1 MDPVTVVLGGVVIAV
16 ASGTIGKYIGGNGKI
31 SEKHC
36 DEKRA
41 SCQGLIVT
49 KIDNLTKVVDELKKA
64 VNNKLLG
71 IL

>member
-1 MDPVTVVLGGVVIAV
+1 MEPITVVLGGVVIAV
-16 ASGTIGKYIGGNGKI
+16 TSGAIGKYIGGNGKM

-36 DEKRA
+36 DEKRTF
-41 SCQGLIVT
+41 CQGLIVT